1 MTGALEFL
9 IRRGHGFDDL
19 WRRYTIDQVWAF
31 FRAAHENLDRE
42 TLDFAVSMR
51 VAFGSDQT
59 GWKKFV
65 QSFFPK
71 KLAQKPVKKASDI
84 MPKEKYKR
92 IRRLL
97 RGK

>member
-65 QSFFPK
+65 QSFSPK
-71 KLAQKPVKKASDI
+71 KVAQKVANI

>member
-1 MTGALEFL
+1 LTGALEFL
-9 IRRGHGFDDL
+9 IRRGHNLDEL
-19 WRRYTIDQVWAF
+19 WRCYTIDQVWAF
-31 FRAAHENLDRE
+31 FRAAHENLNQE

-51 VAFGSDQT
+51 VAFGADQR
-59 GWKKFV
+59 GWQKFV
-65 QSFFPK
+65 QAFSPK
-71 KLAQKPVKKASDI
+71 KVAQKIANI